1 VRARNQ
7 SLESDFPR
15 AAHRKIDTSFAVADT
30 ATQFLRGDE
39 ATPATNTSGE
49 QVIEA
54 AVSGP
59 DGANRL
65 FTCTGVAEVQL
76 SLGRHQDQITETW
89 TFFVG
94 PALSRGQFY
103 RAIGYAQVSFQTMDI
118 LGAPAGFTVQV
129 VSTEADWDDESERV
143 EMRVEVLL
151 DSSLVSL
158 NVNQLRYW
166 VTILAKV

>member
-1 VRARNQ
+1 M
-7 SLESDFPR
+7 
-15 AAHRKIDTSFAVADT
+15 
-30 ATQFLRGDE
+30 
-39 ATPATNTSGE
+39 PATNTIGE

-65 FTCTGVAEVQL
+65 FICTGVAEVQMSL
-76 SLGRHQDQITETW
+76 SRHQDQITETW

-103 RAIGYAQVSFQTMDI
+103 RAIGNASVSFQTMDI

-151 DSSLVSL
+151 GSNLVRV

>member
-1 VRARNQ
+1 M
-7 SLESDFPR
+7 
-15 AAHRKIDTSFAVADT
+15 
-30 ATQFLRGDE
+30 
-39 ATPATNTSGE
+39 PATNTIGE

-65 FTCTGVAEVQL
+65 FICTGVAEVQMSL
-76 SLGRHQDQITETW
+76 SRHQDQITETW

-103 RAIGYAQVSFQTMDI
+103 RAIGNASVSFQAMDI
-118 LGAPAGFTVQV
+118 LGAPAGFKVQI
-129 VSTEADWDDESERV
+129 VSAEADWDDESERV

-151 DSSLVSL
+151 GSSLVSV
-158 NVNQLRYW
+158 NVHQLRYW
-166 VTILAKV
+166 VTILANV